1 MTAQGLSVARITFWI
16 CAFLV
21 VYPYVVYPILLFF
34 AYSLTQVWRDLVY
47 LTGRRG
53 RRTLSPAPDELPA
66 VSIIV
71 PAHNEEQVLPQKI
84 ENLRRLDYSLDRMQI
99 IFVSDGST
107 DNTARIL
114 RETEDRNFEC
124 VLLSERLGKANALN
138 QAVARARNPIL
149 IFCDAST
156 LFEPDAVKKLVR
168 HFSDRQ
174 VGAVCGALRYQ
185 GTPEARQTEGV
196 YWRYESTLRMMEA
209 RLGAILNASGAIY
222 ALRREC
228 YPQLSQSTILD
239 DFMIPMKARE
249 MGFAVLYDPEALALE
264 FAASNV
270 SGEFTRRVR
279 LAMGSFRAFG
289 RLVRVPLRGF
299 TPFALLSHKLLRWAV
314 PFFLI
319 GLLVTSI
326 ILSAY
331 PLYRVALAAQIAFYI
346 WAGLGFFFYE
356 GMRRMRYGV
365 VPYYLFAMHL
375 AFLIGFIRCV
385 FGSEK
390 AAWQK
395 VS

>member
-1 MTAQGLSVARITFWI
+1 M
-16 CAFLV
+16 
-21 VYPYVVYPILLFF
+21 
-34 AYSLTQVWRDLVY
+34 
-47 LTGRRG
+47 
-53 RRTLSPAPDELPA
+53 
-66 VSIIV
+66 
-71 PAHNEEQVLPQKI
+71 
-84 ENLRRLDYSLDRMQI
+84 
-99 IFVSDGST
+99 
-107 DNTARIL
+107 
-114 RETEDRNFEC
+114 
-124 VLLSERLGKANALN
+124 
-138 QAVARARNPIL
+138 ARARNPIL

-356 GMRRMRYGV
+356 GMRRIRYGV

>member
-21 VYPYVVYPILLFF
+21 VYPYVVYPMLLFF